1 MLNVFPKS
9 APRTSPSAFC
19 LLPSDFLLSAMPPH
33 PLPLAHPDR
42 LAALHRLRL
51 LDSEA
56 EANFDRVSRLASH
69 LLKAPVALL
78 SLVDD
83 HRQFFKSAVGL
94 GGWAGEARE
103 TPLTHSFCQHVVTS
117 GTNLVVEDARGHPLV
132 CDNMAIPD
140 LGVAAYLGIPVRD
153 RDGFVLGSFCVIDG
167 QTRAWTPADIALLE
181 DLTQMVMTEIALRQ
195 ENNDHLETA
204 AQLRLRNEAVVAA
217 KEAAEAATRAKA
229 DFLANMSHEI
239 RTPMNAVIGMTE
251 LLQRTA
257 LTTEQAHFVGT
268 IRSSGEGLLS
278 LLNDIL
284 DFSKIESGH
293 LELER
298 VPVNLRDCVESALDL
313 GASKAFEKGLELF
326 PDVAADLPEHILGDS
341 TRLRQVVVNL
351 VSNALKFTR
360 AGEVV
365 VSLSRLPSTAST
377 LTQPPQPERLHVCV
391 SDTGIGIP
399 KDRLHRLFKTFSQVD
414 ASTTRHF
421 GGTGLGLAICRRL
434 VELMGGR
441 IWVDSQ
447 HGRGSQFKF
456 ELPLELP
463 HEGTAPATPP
473 TQLAGKRLLLVDGN
487 PSKLQ
492 VLTRQA
498 RSWGLVTTPTAFGA
512 EALALLAQGEEFDVA
527 IIDVHTCSADGHA
540 FLAAVRQRRS
550 AAKLP
555 IIGLAPIGKDH
566 SCFAALDLTRLLPKP
581 TKTASLLDVLNSL
594 FTTSTVEV
602 IPTAIALDVTLGS
615 AHPLKVLLAE
625 DHPTNQLVAQ
635 LLLSRLGYTCITAGN
650 GLEALEAVARHPID
664 VIFMDVQ
671 MPELDGLEASR
682 RLGTLYTMRKRPW
695 IVAMTANAME
705 GDREVCLSAGMDDYL
720 SKPIN
725 AVGLG
730 RALVNAHTSLA
741 LRR

>member
-1 MLNVFPKS
+1 
-9 APRTSPSAFC
+9 
-19 LLPSDFLLSAMPPH
+19 
-33 PLPLAHPDR
+33 LPLAHPDR

-117 GTNLVVEDARGHPLV
+117 GANLVVEDARGHPVV
-132 CDNMAIPD
+132 CDNLAIPD

-167 QTRAWTPADIALLE
+167 VTRSWTPADIALLE
-181 DLTQMVMTEIALRQ
+181 DLTAMVMTEIALRQ
-195 ENNDHLETA
+195 ENIDHRETT

-239 RTPMNAVIGMTE
+239 RTPMNAVIGMTD
-251 LLQRTA
+251 LLQHTE
-257 LTTEQAHFVGT
+257 LTETQTDFVGT
-268 IRSSGEGLLS
+268 IRSSGES
-278 LLNDIL
+278 LLTLINDIL

-293 LELER
+293 LELEK
-298 VPVNLRDCVESALDL
+298 VPVNLRDCLESALDL
-313 GASKAFEKGLELF
+313 GAIQANAKGLELY
-326 PDVAADLPEHILGDS
+326 ADISAELPGRILGDS

-351 VSNALKFTR
+351 VSNAIKFTR
-360 AGEVV
+360 CGEVV
-365 VSLSRLPSTAST
+365 VSLARLPATAST

-391 SDTGIGIP
+391 RDTGIGIP
-399 KDRLHRLFKTFSQVD
+399 TDRLHRLFKAFSQVD
-414 ASTTRHF
+414 ASTTRNY

-441 IWVDSQ
+441 IWVESQ
-447 HGRGSQFKF
+447 PGRGSQFQF

-463 HEGTAPATPP
+463 PDEPVAATPP
-473 TQLAGKRLLLVDGN
+473 AQIAGKRLLLVDGN
-487 PSKLQ
+487 PEKLQ

-498 RSWGLVTTPTAFGA
+498 RSWGLVTTPTAFGS
-512 EALALLAQGEEFDVA
+512 EALALLDQGEAFDLA
-527 IIDVHTCSADGHA
+527 IIDVQTCAADGHA
-540 FLAAVRQRRS
+540 FVAAVRQRRS
-550 AAKLP
+550 AVKLP
-555 IIGLAPIGKDH
+555 IITLAPLGEDATR
-566 SCFAALDLTRLLPKP
+566 FAPFTLARVLPKP
-581 TKTASLLDVLNSL
+581 TKTTVLLQVISGLFASASEEAAPA
-594 FTTSTVEV
+594 T
-602 IPTAIALDVTLGS
+602 IPIDANLG
-615 AHPLKVLLAE
+615 AAYPLKVLLAE

-635 LLLSRLGYTCITAGN
+635 LLLERLGYTCITVGN
-650 GLEALEAVARHPID
+650 GLEALEAVARQPID

-671 MPELDGLEASR
+671 MPELDGLEASL
-682 RLGTLYTMRKRPW
+682 RLGTLYPTRKRPW

-705 GDREVCLSAGMDDYL
+705 GDREVCLKAGMDAYV

-725 AVGLG
+725 AVALG
-730 RALVNAHTSLA
+730 RALVNAHASLM

>member
-1 MLNVFPKS
+1 ML
-9 APRTSPSAFC
+9 
-19 LLPSDFLLSAMPPH
+19 

-117 GTNLVVEDARGHPLV
+117 GANLVVEDARAHPVV
-132 CDNMAIPD
+132 CDNLAIPD

-167 QTRAWTPADIALLE
+167 ETRAWSPADIALLE

-195 ENNDHLETA
+195 ENIDRRETA
-204 AQLRLRNEAVVAA
+204 AQLNQRNEALADA
-217 KEAAEAATRAKA
+217 KEAAEAAARAKA

-251 LLQRTA
+251 LLQHTA
-257 LTTEQAHFVGT
+257 LSEDQSEFVAT
-268 IRSSGEGLLS
+268 IRTSGES
-278 LLNDIL
+278 LLTLINDIL
-284 DFSKIESGH
+284 DFSKIESGRLD
-293 LELER
+293 LELI
-298 VPVNLRDCVESALDL
+298 PVNLRECVESALDL
-313 GASKAFEKGLELF
+313 GAGPAAAKGLELF
-326 PDVAADLPEHILGDS
+326 ADFAADLPVSMLGDS

-351 VSNALKFTR
+351 VSNAIKFTTH
-360 AGEVV
+360 GEVV
-365 VSLSRLPSTAST
+365 VTLARRPAIAST

-391 SDTGIGIP
+391 RDTGIGIQEQ
-399 KDRLHRLFKTFSQVD
+399 RLHRLFKAFSQVD
-414 ASTTRHF
+414 STTTRNF

-434 VELMGGR
+434 VDLMGGR

-447 HGRGSQFKF
+447 PGRGSSFQF
-456 ELPLELP
+456 ELPLTFANEEP
-463 HEGTAPATPP
+463 VAPPVVPAC
-473 TQLAGKRLLLVDGN
+473 LAGRRLLLVDGH
-487 PSKLQ
+487 PEKLQ

-498 RSWGLVTTPTAFGA
+498 RSWGLETTPTAFGA
-512 EALALLAQGEEFDVA
+512 EALALLDQGTAFDLAVIDAQSCA
-527 IIDVHTCSADGHA
+527 ADGHA
-540 FLAAVRQRRS
+540 FLTAVRQRRS
-550 AAKLP
+550 AGKLP
-555 IIGLAPIGKDH
+555 LIVLAPLGTDTTQFAPLQLTRVLTKPVKTSVLLDVITGLFEPQ
-566 SCFAALDLTRLLPKP
+566 SVVSAAPFAALD
-581 TKTASLLDVLNSL
+581 ASLG
-594 FTTSTVEV
+594 
-602 IPTAIALDVTLGS
+602 A
-615 AHPLKVLLAE
+615 AHPLKLLLAE

-635 LLLSRLGYTCITAGN
+635 LLLDRLGYTCTTVAN
-650 GLEALEAVARHPID
+650 GLEALEAVARQPID
-664 VIFMDVQ
+664 VVFMDVQ
-671 MPELDGLEASR
+671 MPELDGLEATR
-682 RLGTLYTMRKRPW
+682 RLGSLYPTRKRPW
-695 IVAMTANAME
+695 IIAMTANAME
-705 GDREVCLSAGMDDYL
+705 GDREVCLQAGMDDYI

-725 AVGLG
+725 AQALA
-730 RALVNAHTSLA
+730 RALALAHAGLA